1 MRQKY
6 PGKKIAALEDG
17 FWNNFVVLSI
27 LYEERYTGKA
37 ISGMRPNLRVGSKQR
52 RKTKREDWIIV
63 PDCFEAI
70 VSENEFQEARRC
82 IDHLE
87 REK

>member
-1 MRQKY
+1 M
-6 PGKKIAALEDG
+6 
-17 FWNNFVVLSI
+17 VLSI

-63 PDCFEAI
+63 PRLF
-70 VSENEFQEARRC
+70 
-82 IDHLE
+82 
-87 REK
+87 